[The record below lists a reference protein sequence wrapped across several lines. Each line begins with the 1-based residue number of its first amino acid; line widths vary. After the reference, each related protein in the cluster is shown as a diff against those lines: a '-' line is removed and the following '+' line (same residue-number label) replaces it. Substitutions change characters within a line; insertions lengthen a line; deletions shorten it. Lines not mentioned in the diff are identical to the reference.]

1 MIKSNLSKPLLTI
14 LLVISSFSL
23 SFATNYTAITSG
35 DFGTASTWQ
44 NGSIPPLT
52 IAANDTIYIP
62 QNITVTSTADLTITG
77 AAATS
82 CLFIEGALSMPS
94 NTLRIEDMILY
105 TYSTATI
112 TTDSFG
118 SNYRYGLWVD
128 GTITT
133 NKMDGSGLYTY
144 YNTTFN
150 VKKLLYVKDS
160 MNAVTAKV
168 SLGDYGTIIIHGS
181 SKGTRPTLD
190 IRELT
195 LVDTYYVIYKGSS
208 VRVGPEATYGSKIN
222 YITIDMDSSHHKVT
236 LSNSIAIAGKLDIKN
251 GTLKVNHHTLAFSQS
266 SDYSIDTTGYLSCN
280 RNTSIIIHC
289 INQPSGVLRFASGG
303 DTIKYLNVKGNI
315 TVKFGT
321 DISLVDAYLEKK
333 GMLDVLDNILT
344 FFDGMNTGGFD
355 KDNYIIT
362 EGGGYVRVSSFST
375 HTPAYIP
382 VGTKTEYLPIYV
394 KAIGYYHN
402 VMGRA
407 FTGVREHVTTGN
419 KWSDTKPMLNATWE
433 LVGIPPNQP
442 VDVGVEWYPSA
453 EINDFSKSNGAYVSQ
468 YDSAK
473 GWDYAERQNLM
484 AFTDGSFTV
493 ARKDVKN
500 ARYFAVFDKSTI
512 DVQDVKAQDNIIIS
526 PNPAQNTLNISTKEP
541 ATAYIFN
548 TMGAQMQHSKL
559 LKGDN
564 TIEISTLPQGT
575 YFLKITGSGTNTTFN
590 FIKQ

>member
-1 MIKSNLSKPLLTI
+1 MTKASLSKPLLTI

-35 DFGTASTWQ
+35 DFSSASTWQ

-82 CLFIEGALSMPS
+82 CLFIEGALSMPA
-94 NTLRIEDMILY
+94 NTLRVEDMILY
-105 TYSTATI
+105 THPAATI

-118 SNYRYGLWVD
+118 SNYRYGLYVE

-150 VKKLLYVKDS
+150 VKQLLYVKDS
-160 MNAVTAKV
+160 MNAADAKV

-190 IRELT
+190 IRALF
-195 LVDTYYVIYKGSS
+195 LVHTYYVIYKGNS
-208 VRVGPEATYGSKIN
+208 VRAGSEFTYGSKMN

-236 LSNSIAIAGKLDIKN
+236 PQYIGTIAGKLDIKK
-251 GTLKVNHHTLAFSQS
+251 GTLVANHNSILFDLN
-266 SDYSIDTTGYLSCN
+266 SDFNVDTSGYLFCKKGCDIRIN
-280 RNTSIIIHC
+280 C
-289 INQPSGVLRFASGG
+289 YNQPSGPLRFASGG
-303 DTIKYLNVKGNI
+303 DTIKAFNINGDI
-315 TVKFGT
+315 TVQLTSNLYLTGYFYLQKKAKV
-321 DISLVDAYLEKK
+321 DI
-333 GMLDVLDNILT
+333 LDNILT
-344 FFDGMNTGGFD
+344 FVDGMTIGGFD
-355 KDNYIIT
+355 NDNYVIT
-362 EGGGYVRVSSFST
+362 EGGGYVRINTFST

-382 VGTKTEYLPIYV
+382 VGTKTDFLPLVVEAVGIY
-394 KAIGYYHN
+394 HD

-407 FTGVREHVTTGN
+407 FSGVKEHVTTGDR
-419 KWSDTKPMLNATWE
+419 WSDTKPMINATWE
-433 LVGIPPNQP
+433 LVGAPKQRI
-442 VDVGVEWYPSA
+442 DVWIGWYPAA
-453 EINDFSKSNGAYVSQ
+453 EINGFSKSNGAYISQ
-468 YDSAK
+468 YDSTN
-473 GWDYAERQNLM
+473 GWDYVTGQLVMAYSNGMFDLERKNV
-484 AFTDGSFTV
+484 TE
-493 ARKDVKN
+493 AR
-500 ARYFAVFDKSTI
+500 FFSVFDRRTI
-512 DVQDVKAQDNIIIS
+512 DVEKIKTSKDVTIS

-564 TIEISTLPQGT
+564 TIEICTLPQGT